1 MNRIYSLLNA
11 QSEIN
16 VSKASQS
23 KAQEKIKT
31 LKTSYN
37 LTRQKRYQ
45 FNVDLNSIRVLEI
58 EYKRVVDECNGKI
71 AKLEKT
77 IEDKYNALIDAQ
89 HKFDET

>member
-1 MNRIYSLLNA
+1 MNRIYSSLDA